1 MQSNYPTLAIIGA
14 GIAGLTAARK
24 CHDRGLSVTVFD
36 KGRSPGGRI
45 SSRYT
50 DLNLRF
56 DHGAQYFT
64 VTDQR
69 FEQQVG
75 KWIEQGWGAE
85 WTGRIVQLDA
95 GEITDTPQQKRFVG
109 VPTMSAIATGL
120 ARELTVLCKTTINRI
135 THASPGWMLQD
146 DAGVIHGPFDSLILA
161 IPALQA
167 ASLLA
172 NHPLAQECH
181 PIQMEP
187 CWTVMV
193 AFEDRIPVGFDGAFV
208 AESPLGWIARNSSK
222 PSRINEPDHWVLQGN
237 PKWSEQNL
245 EANPD
250 QVIQDLLKTFAR
262 SIGLVLPKT
271 KLAIAH
277 RWRYARGL
285 ATDRQRGFLHYAE
298 TRLTLIGD
306 WLYDSRI
313 EGAFLSG
320 WEAAESVLCHLIAQP
335 D

>member
-172 NHPLAQECH
+172 NHPLGEDCKKFS
-181 PIQMEP
+181 MEP

-193 AFEDRIPVGFDGAFV
+193 AFEDRLPVSYDGAFV
-208 AESPLGWIARNSSK
+208 EHSPLGWIARNSSK
-222 PSRINEPDHWVLQGN
+222 PGRNNELDHWVLQAT

-250 QVIQDLLKTFAR
+250 QVIQDLLEAFAGSTGR
-262 SIGLVLPKT
+262 KIPKT
-271 KLAIAH
+271 NLAIAH
-277 RWRYARGL
+277 RWRYARGT
-285 ATDRQRGFLHYAE
+285 ATDRQRCFLQLPE
-298 TRLTLIGD
+298 TRLTVIGD
-306 WLYDSRI
+306 WLFDGRI

-320 WEAAESVLCHLIAQP
+320 WEATEGATG
-335 D
+335 